1 MSARSP
7 KSPDFGFSVRDAGL
21 RLAAIISLMPRK
33 IIHLD
38 LDAFF
43 CAVEELRDP
52 SLRGKPFAVGGR
64 PEERGV
70 VSSCSYA
77 ARRFGV
83 RSAMPM
89 ARALRICP
97 GLIVVS
103 PQHRVYGEFSA
114 QVMERLAQVTPLIEQ
129 VSIDEAFLD
138 VSDLPEPGEILAR
151 RLQDQIR
158 DELDLPC
165 SLGVAT
171 NKLVAKIATDVGKKA
186 SRGDT
191 PPCAITVVPP
201 AEEAAFLDPL
211 PADMLWGVGPKTAA
225 KLAELGIHT
234 IGDIARWPEDDLI
247 RRFGENGRE
256 LSRHARGID
265 DRPVVTEHA
274 VKSISQEVTFARDL
288 SDDSALESSLRDLA
302 AQVGRRLR
310 RADLAGATVK
320 IKLRWPDFTTLTRQ
334 VTLIQPTDQD
344 EEIFVTAF
352 DLLAK
357 VRPKGKAVRLIGVG
371 VSGLCDPL
379 RQLELWGEDAEKG
392 RKLQMV
398 IDELHEKFGEKVIH
412 RGNPKQRKGNRV

>member
-1 MSARSP
+1 
-7 KSPDFGFSVRDAGL
+7 
-21 RLAAIISLMPRK
+21 MPRK
-33 IIHLD
+33 ILHLD

-43 CAVEELRDP
+43 CAVEELHDP
-52 SLRGKPFAVGGR
+52 TLRGKPFAVGGR

-83 RSAMPM
+83 RSALPM
-89 ARALRICP
+89 ARAIRICP

-103 PQHRVYGEFSA
+103 PQHRVYGEFSE
-114 QVMERLAQVTPLIEQ
+114 QVMERLGQITPLIEQ

-138 VSDLPEPGEILAR
+138 VSDLPEPGEELAQ
-151 RLQDQIR
+151 RLQNQIR

-186 SRGDT
+186 HRGEG
-191 PPCAITVVPP
+191 PPRAITVVP
-201 AEEAAFLDPL
+201 AGQEAAFLNPL
-211 PADMLWGVGPKTAA
+211 PADMLWGVGPKTAV

-234 IGDIARWPEDDLI
+234 IGDIARWPGDDLI

-274 VKSISQEVTFARDL
+274 VKSISQEVTFARDI
-288 SDDSALESSLRDLA
+288 SDDRALEGSLRDLA

-320 IKLRWPDFTTLTRQ
+320 IKIRWPDFTTLTRQ
-334 VTLIQPTDQD
+334 VTLAQPTDQD
-344 EEIFVTAF
+344 EEIAVTAF

-371 VSGLCDPL
+371 VSGLCEPL
-379 RQLELWGEDAEKG
+379 RQLELWGEAAEKG
-392 RKLQMV
+392 RRLQATL
-398 IDELHEKFGEKVIH
+398 DALHERFGDKAIR
-412 RGNPKQRKGNRV
+412 RGKPHK